1 MSDDTPS
8 RISVSRDAL
17 RAELAE
23 MELRLR
29 IYFDEQLKH
38 KASSVAL
45 AELALKVSA
54 HERGEFTPAWKEAVR
69 SIAEEEA
76 RTRSADSWLPKGR
89 VATVMAA
96 VGGFGYFI
104 LAIYLAVGGSH

>member
-1 MSDDTPS
+1 MADEPS

-38 KASSVAL
+38 KASSVEL

-54 HERGEFTPAWKEAVR
+54 HERGEFTPAWEEKIR
-69 SIAEEEA
+69 TIAEDVA
-76 RTRSADSWLPKGR
+76 RQSSADSWLPKGR

-96 VGGFGYFI
+96 VGGFGYFVLALY
-104 LAIYLAVGGSH
+104 LAIGRHS